1 MGTEM
6 VGNKMMREG
15 WLLWRQAFL
24 YDLQE
29 ASGGEGLVP
38 GSSRPNQH
46 LTAKKSIV
54 PMYVTCPRE

>member
-1 MGTEM
+1 MGTER
-6 VGNKMMREG
+6 VGDKMMRNR

-38 GSSRPNQH
+38 GSGRPDQH
-46 LTAKKSIV
+46 LMVKKNIV
-54 PMYVTCPRE
+54 PMYATCPRE